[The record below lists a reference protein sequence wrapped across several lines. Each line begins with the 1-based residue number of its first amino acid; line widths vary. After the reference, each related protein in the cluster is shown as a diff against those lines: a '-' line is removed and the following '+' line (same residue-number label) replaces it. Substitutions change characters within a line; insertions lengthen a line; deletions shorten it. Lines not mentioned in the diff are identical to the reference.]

1 MAHFKKPYQKKKE
14 GKIIY
19 GDGIVNTIV
28 TLAIAEI
35 PYVKLDSGNAR
46 GKDYSKAISVKFN
59 NKDVFVDVAVKI
71 NYLQSVSDMAFKI
84 QEVVRHNVE
93 SMTEYHISGVNV
105 CVKGV
110 LFDEKP
116 IVAKKP
122 KKPVEKKPEEKT
134 GEVSKGQAKSTKA
147 NSTTKNPKSKNSK
160 TDKVAEKK

>member
-1 MAHFKKPYQKKKE
+1 MAHFKKPRQKKKE
-14 GKIIY
+14 GKIVY

-35 PYVKLDSGNAR
+35 PYVKLYSGNAR

-93 SMTEYHISGVNV
+93 SMTEYHISAVNV

-116 IVAKKP
+116 A
-122 KKPVEKKPEEKT
+122 
-134 GEVSKGQAKSTKA
+134 VSKKTKKIVQITSEESVVEAPKIKAKSSKTNSPTKKLSTA
-147 NSTTKNPKSKNSK
+147 NSKSNKI
-160 TDKVAEKK
+160 AEK